1 MQDLSLHILDVAE
14 NGITAGANLISV
26 TVDENLTSDRLTIV
40 IEDNGK
46 GMEPQ
51 FLAQVLDP
59 FVTTRTTRKVGLGLS
74 LFQQAA
80 RDADGDLEIESS
92 PGKGTKVIV
101 TMSHGHIDRKPVGN
115 MTETI
120 VTLIEGHP
128 EIDFVYQHRKDGK
141 EYLLDTREIRAELEE
156 IPLNTPEVVGLIR
169 ENILSGLQEIAS
181 G

>member
-1 MQDLSLHILDVAE
+1 
-14 NGITAGANLISV
+14 
-26 TVDENLTSDRLTIV
+26 
-40 IEDNGK
+40 
-46 GMEPQ
+46 
-51 FLAQVLDP
+51 
-59 FVTTRTTRKVGLGLS
+59 
-74 LFQQAA
+74 
-80 RDADGDLEIESS
+80 
-92 PGKGTKVIV
+92 
-101 TMSHGHIDRKPVGN
+101 MSHGHIDRKPVGN